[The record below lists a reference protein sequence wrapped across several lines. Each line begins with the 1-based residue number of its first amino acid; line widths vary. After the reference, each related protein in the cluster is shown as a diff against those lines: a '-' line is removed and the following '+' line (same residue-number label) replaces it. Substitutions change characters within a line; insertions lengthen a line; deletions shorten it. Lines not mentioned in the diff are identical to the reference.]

1 MSWTRW
7 LRKGQ
12 QYLTIIPG
20 ARIGSDSIGSL
31 SNNDG
36 DGYENVTKKW
46 IYAALNFIALIPS
59 RLIR

>member
-1 MSWTRW
+1 MSWTRS

-20 ARIGSDSIGSL
+20 ARVGSESIGSL
-31 SNNDG
+31 GNNNG
-36 DGYENVTKKW
+36 DSYENVTKKW
-46 IYAALNFIALIPS
+46 IYAASNFIALIPS